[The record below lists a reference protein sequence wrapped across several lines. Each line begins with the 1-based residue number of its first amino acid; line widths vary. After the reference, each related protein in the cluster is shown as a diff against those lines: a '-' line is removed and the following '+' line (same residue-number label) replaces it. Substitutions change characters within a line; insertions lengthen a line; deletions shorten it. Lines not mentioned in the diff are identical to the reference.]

1 MLAHFP
7 AYVIHLK
14 DRVDRLETINKLEYG
29 LNIKLETY
37 DASNGSEW
45 WENPAIPKKHPWA
58 FDKISKG
65 MVGCSFSHLALL
77 KKAFETNEKGIL
89 LFEDDTQI
97 VQPLNTI
104 IEYLNKVKE
113 FTNDALHEERNWDI
127 LLLGANEYVSSKP
140 ITHNIEKVNR
150 FWGAHALYI
159 KRESIPEIISTF
171 ESYISKGIFLPADWL
186 YNKTIE
192 EKHFIVYGPS
202 SPKMYLQQSP
212 GFVSSITGKV
222 RV

>member
-29 LNIKLETY
+29 LNIKLEIY